1 MGKVR
6 VCING
11 MTENEQVRGPVRYI
25 YEIVNNMPHGEL
37 DLYLI
42 AGSWQKQVY
51 GPLEKRI
58 KVFYYDIN
66 RSKVFRAIFFIIF
79 VPWFLRKNKI
89 EVYHIPDTNPL
100 PLFRNNTRIVSTIHD
115 CAEFVVPIR
124 FSAIQSFYRR
134 LISHIQ
140 AKYSDLIITVSNSS
154 KSDIIKYHSIENEKI
169 KVVYNGVSVIRERDS
184 GDGSDIGISK
194 PNKYIL
200 YVGVIEKVKNVELLV
215 KAYAK
220 LPNNVKSDV
229 SLVLVGRKGNAYKD
243 VQAIVDSEG
252 LQSDVIIY
260 GYLND
265 NQLANMYKDAL
276 LFVYVSEYE
285 GFGLPI
291 LESMALGVPVLTSN
305 KSSMKEIAGNA
316 AILAETNVDDIKN
329 KMQLLLGNEK
339 MREEYKNR
347 GFKLIDKFEWKKA
360 SKETCDIYKQLLA
373 IN

>member
-1 MGKVR
+1 M
-6 VCING
+6 
-11 MTENEQVRGPVRYI
+11 
-25 YEIVNNMPHGEL
+25 
-37 DLYLI
+37 
-42 AGSWQKQVY
+42 
-51 GPLEKRI
+51 
-58 KVFYYDIN
+58 
-66 RSKVFRAIFFIIF
+66 
-79 VPWFLRKNKI
+79 
-89 EVYHIPDTNPL
+89 
-100 PLFRNNTRIVSTIHD
+100 
-115 CAEFVVPIR
+115 PIR